1 MRERRVQYHC
11 YSQLEDY
18 IQEPGT
24 EPYPAP
30 ISSTTTTT
38 TTSREEMEGETCPQ
52 SSLAQCTC
60 DLELELS
67 GEEVQQFS
75 VTSHLT
81 YLTPETSH

>member
-1 MRERRVQYHC
+1 MEYHC

-38 TTSREEMEGETCPQ
+38 TTTREEMEGDSCPQ
-52 SSLAQCTC
+52 SSLAECKC

-67 GEEVQQFS
+67 GEAVQLSS
-75 VTSHLT
+75 VPFHLT
-81 YLTPETSH
+81 YITLETAQ